1 MMRHSLLGA
10 AGLATTA
17 GLLFQALPAS
27 ADGLT
32 ALLSQLPGNVQ
43 ALSRVPGPEGSGTG
57 FYVVRETQ
65 GDRLFIGRS
74 TSDGQDIDEVSEAG
88 AIGGRVTGLRS
99 ESDELGRRRGRLH
112 ERSLNDLLRF
122 SVQSARSL
130 VKQHDS
136 RLTSQRTRDCD
147 ALSLAS

>member
-99 ESDELGRRRGRLH
+99 ESDELGVAAFVDMREADGEETTYELFLENENPAAYIFRP
-112 ERSLNDLLRF
+112 
-122 SVQSARSL
+122 
-130 VKQHDS
+130 
-136 RLTSQRTRDCD
+136 
-147 ALSLAS
+147 ASN